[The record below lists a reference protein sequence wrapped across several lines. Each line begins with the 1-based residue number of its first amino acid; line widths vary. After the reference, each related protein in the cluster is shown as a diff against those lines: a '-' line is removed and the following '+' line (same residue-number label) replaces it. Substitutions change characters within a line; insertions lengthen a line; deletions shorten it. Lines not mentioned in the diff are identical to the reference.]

1 MFRKHYIIQI
11 ILLFIGIGT
20 AYTQEPQKV
29 EIRSGYTEKRP
40 ELPDAII
47 YTKDASGQVL
57 ITHEGVNMWCDQAYL
72 YPQENFV
79 RAYGN
84 VYMTQG
90 DTISLR
96 SNYTEYNGNTQ
107 LAFARGDVLLRE
119 PQTTLE
125 SEVLYFDRIR
135 QQAYYDTGG
144 VVRDSSSVLNS
155 TIGRYYTATK
165 MYQFL
170 DKVHIVNPD
179 YILDSEHVDYYSE
192 SGDAYLY
199 GPSTITGENSQV
211 YSERGFFQTRQ
222 SHGYF
227 VKNARVD
234 YDDRVLYGDSIYF
247 NRNDNFASA
256 TNNIRVYDSINGS
269 KVIGHYAEVYRD
281 KDSVIITKNPIVA
294 SKQQADTLYVNANKI
309 VITGKPQ
316 HRIMNAYPDARF
328 IKIDTAGIEE
338 PMSGKADSIFVDEK
352 SGIMK
357 LLRRPVVWSGENQ
370 MTGDTIQMFYDNT
383 AKEMDTLLVHNNAFI
398 IQPDT
403 LSGGFNQIKGQY
415 LLGLFT
421 DNKLDTVKIN
431 RNTEV
436 LFYTRDEKDELIGI
450 DKTLSS
456 NIEMYIE
463 DNDIRGVRFIRNAE
477 GKLYPE
483 SMLPKNARLL
493 PGFNWRGE
501 ERIKELSDLL
511 KGKPKISLPK
521 IQGIE
526 LPEVPEAFFN
536 EETRKS
542 EDDPSFT
549 NNINLDGVIPENNN
563 DVLD

>member
-1 MFRKHYIIQI
+1 MSRKYYIFQII
-11 ILLFIGIGT
+11 ILLIGLSV
-20 AYTQEPQKV
+20 ANAQEPQKV

-47 YTKDASGQVL
+47 YTKDASGQVY
-57 ITHEGVNMWCDQAYL
+57 ITHDGVEMWCDQAYL

-84 VYMTQG
+84 VFMTQG

-96 SNYTEYNGNTQ
+96 SNYTEYNGNSQ
-107 LAFARGDVLLRE
+107 LAFARGDVLLKE

-125 SEVLYFDRIR
+125 SEVLYFDRVR

-144 VVRDSSSVLNS
+144 TVRDSSSVLYS
-155 TIGRYYTATK
+155 TIGRYFTDSK
-165 MYQFL
+165 KYQFL
-170 DKVHIVNPD
+170 DKVHIDNPD
-179 YILDSEHVDYYSE
+179 YILDSEQVDFYSE

-199 GPSTITGENSQV
+199 GPSTITGENSKV
-211 YSERGFFQTRQ
+211 YSERGFFQTRE

-227 VKNARVD
+227 VQNARID
-234 YDDRVLYGDSIYF
+234 YDDRVLFGDSIYF
-247 NRNDNFASA
+247 NRNTNFASA
-256 TNNIRVYDSINGS
+256 TNNIRVYDSINES
-269 KVIGHYAEVYRD
+269 KVTGHYAEVYKD
-281 KDSVIITKNPIVA
+281 KDSVIITKNPIIA
-294 SKQQADTLYVNANKI
+294 TKQQADTLYVNANKI

-328 IKIDTAGIEE
+328 IKIDSSGIEE
-338 PMSGKADSIFVDEK
+338 PMSGKADSIYVNEK
-352 SGIMK
+352 NGLMK
-357 LLRRPVVWSGENQ
+357 LLRKPVVWSGENQ
-370 MTGDTIQMFYDNT
+370 MTGDTIQLFYNNFN
-383 AKEMDTLLVHNNAFI
+383 KEMDTLKVHNNAFI
-398 IQPDT
+398 IQPDS

-421 DNKLDTVKIN
+421 DNKIDTIKIN

-456 NIEMYIE
+456 NIEIYIE
-463 DNDIRGVRFIRNAE
+463 ENDIRGVRFIRNAE

-483 SMLPKNARLL
+483 SKLPKNARLL
-493 PGFNWRGE
+493 PGFIWRGE

-511 KGKPKISLPK
+511 KGKPEIILPK
-521 IQGIE
+521 IKGIE
-526 LPEVPEAFFN
+526 PPNVSEEFFN
-536 EETRKS
+536 ENTKKS
-542 EDDPSFT
+542 EDDPSVT
-549 NNINLDGVIPENNN
+549 KVNGLLPKDSELKN
-563 DVLD
+563 

>member
-1 MFRKHYIIQI
+1 MFRKHYIFQI
-11 ILLFIGIGT
+11 ILLYIGLGT
-20 AYTQEPQKV
+20 IYSQEPQKV

-40 ELPDAII
+40 ELPEAII

-107 LAFARGDVLLRE
+107 LAFARGDVLLKE

-125 SEVLYFDRIR
+125 SEVLYFDRVR

-155 TIGRYYTATK
+155 TIGRYYTETK

-170 DKVHIVNPD
+170 DKVHINNPD
-179 YILDSEHVDYYSE
+179 YILNSEHVDYYSE
-192 SGDAYLY
+192 SGDAYLF
-199 GPSTITGENSQV
+199 GSSTITGENSQV
-211 YSERGFFQTRQ
+211 YSERGFFQTRE

-227 VKNARVD
+227 IQNARVD

-247 NRNDNFASA
+247 NRKDNFASA
-256 TNNIRVYDSINGS
+256 TNNIRVYDSVNGS
-269 KVIGHYAEVYRD
+269 KVTGHYAEVYRE

-294 SKQQADTLYVNANKI
+294 SKQQADTLYVNANNI

-316 HRIMNAYPDARF
+316 HRIINAYPDARF

-338 PMSGKADSIFVDEK
+338 PMSGKADSIFVDEDK
-352 SGIMK
+352 GIMK
-357 LLRRPVVWSGENQ
+357 LLRKPVVWSGENQ
-370 MTGDTIQMFYDNT
+370 MTGDTIKMFYNNAT
-383 AKEMDTLLVHNNAFI
+383 KEMDTLLVHNNAFI

-403 LSGGFNQIKGQY
+403 ISGGFNQIKGQV
-415 LLGLFT
+415 LIGLFT
-421 DNKLDTVKIN
+421 ENKLDTVKIN

-450 DKTLSS
+450 DKTISS

-511 KGKPKISLPK
+511 KGKPKIDLPK

-526 LPEVPEAFFN
+526 LPEAPEAFFN
-536 EETRKS
+536 KETKKS

-549 NNINLDGVIPENNN
+549 NDTNLNGVLPESKN
-563 DVLD
+563 DVID